1 MTEYGLIGEKL
12 GHSFSKII
20 HSQIADYKYELIELS
35 TEELKNFMTEKSFKA
50 VNVTIPYKQE
60 VIPYLDEMSD
70 AAKSI
75 GAVNCVRNE
84 KGRLV
89 GHNTDFDG
97 LMALI
102 KYIGIELE
110 GKSVLILGTG
120 GTSDTAYAVCKAM
133 GAKKIQKVSRTGKD
147 GSITYQESVEREK
160 DADVIINTTP
170 CGMYPNNYSAAIDLC
185 KFNKLEGVVD
195 VVYNPLRTALVSQA
209 LELGIKAQGG
219 LYMLVAQAVRAS
231 EFFLG
236 KNYDDAIIEKIYKNL
251 LVEKTNIV
259 LTGMPASGKTTI
271 GKLLAKELGR
281 SFVDTDDLIEEKAKT
296 TIKNIFAQCGEEA
309 FRNLETEAVKEVSK
323 NCGIVIATGGGAI
336 LREENVKAL
345 KQNGL
350 VFFLDRDVEKL
361 IPTDSRP
368 TASDKEAI
376 LKRFEERYTIYQSTA
391 DLVIENDESA
401 EASAKKILEV
411 F

>member
-1 MTEYGLIGEKL
+1 
-12 GHSFSKII
+12 
-20 HSQIADYKYELIELS
+20 
-35 TEELKNFMTEKSFKA
+35 
-50 VNVTIPYKQE
+50 
-60 VIPYLDEMSD
+60 
-70 AAKSI
+70 
-75 GAVNCVRNE
+75 
-84 KGRLV
+84 
-89 GHNTDFDG
+89 
-97 LMALI
+97 MALI

-133 GAKKIQKVSRTGKD
+133 GAKKIQKVSKTGKD
-147 GSITYQESVEREK
+147 GSITYQEAVEREK